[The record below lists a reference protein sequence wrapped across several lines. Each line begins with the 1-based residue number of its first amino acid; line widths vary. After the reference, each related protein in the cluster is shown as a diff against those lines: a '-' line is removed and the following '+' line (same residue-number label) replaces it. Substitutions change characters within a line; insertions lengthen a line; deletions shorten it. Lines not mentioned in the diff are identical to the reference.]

1 MVAKKKTEFAYIGW
15 HWSVDLDHKVWIRE
29 NVQGGNQVQGQCMG
43 RLEAVSYREKQK
55 VPAQGNK
62 AATSVACVWLSV
74 EGKKQQIC
82 LSVKTVT
89 AATSQLGAR
98 RTPCAP
104 RLESWIRTKSK
115 GNANKIAQAL
125 AGNIILSCF
134 IHCYDYLF
142 SSHRGTSTLCGGRHV
157 GRRRK

>member
-1 MVAKKKTEFAYIGW
+1 MVTKKKTEFAYIGW
-15 HWSVDLDHKVWIRE
+15 TWSVDLENKVWIRE
-29 NVQGGNQVQGQCMG
+29 SVVGGNQVQGQCMG

-62 AATSVACVWLSV
+62 AATSVSCVWLSV

-82 LSVKTVT
+82 LSVKHVT
-89 AATSQLGAR
+89 SATSQLGAR
-98 RTPCAP
+98 RTPCAQ
-104 RLESWIRTKSK
+104 RLESWIRTKGK
-115 GNANKIAQAL
+115 ANQNKVAQTL
-125 AGNIILSCF
+125 AGNPILSCF

-142 SSHRGTSTLCGGRHV
+142 LSHSGTSTLCGGRVV